1 MDEDRQNRTTQP
13 PRVLVV
19 DDNAAVRQR
28 LREQLAQRPLAAQV
42 SEADDGAIGLR
53 MALEGE
59 FDCVLCDLA
68 MPRIDG
74 IAFLRVLRAQR
85 SRLELPVLLL
95 TGADAVADKVLAFR
109 CGASD
114 FVTKPF
120 EMAEL
125 AARVETQVVLA
136 RMHRQ
141 LARVA
146 DVDGLTHVWNRRKL
160 MSSLKTEVSRSQRTR
175 RQVSLVLLDVDHFKA
190 VNDRWGHP
198 VGDAVLTDLARLLAH
213 DRRAYDGL
221 GRMGGEEFAVL
232 LPDVG
237 LSDALKVAERIR
249 GLVQQASLG
258 GLPRGSVTVSLG
270 VESAPAGVED
280 CAEALY
286 KRADRQL
293 YLAKGLGRNR
303 VCGPGAAGGS
313 GGSGDLQTDL
323 PRQK

>member
-1 MDEDRQNRTTQP
+1 
-13 PRVLVV
+13 
-19 DDNAAVRQR
+19 
-28 LREQLAQRPLAAQV
+28 
-42 SEADDGAIGLR
+42 
-53 MALEGE
+53 
-59 FDCVLCDLA
+59 
-68 MPRIDG
+68 
-74 IAFLRVLRAQR
+74 
-85 SRLELPVLLL
+85 
-95 TGADAVADKVLAFR
+95 
-109 CGASD
+109 
-114 FVTKPF
+114 
-120 EMAEL
+120 MAEL
-125 AARVETQVVLA
+125 AARVETQVALA